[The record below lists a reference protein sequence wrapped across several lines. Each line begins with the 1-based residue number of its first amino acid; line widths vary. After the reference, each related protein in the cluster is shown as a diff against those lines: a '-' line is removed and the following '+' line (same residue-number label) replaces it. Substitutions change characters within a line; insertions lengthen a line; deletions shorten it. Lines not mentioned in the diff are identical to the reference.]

1 MTQSSEWLAQR
12 DPRCLGKDDM
22 AELRE
27 LLLRDLEDMT
37 GSRAAD
43 VQDEVNKFIA
53 SGRFTESN
61 LARLQRRVRIRL
73 GSKTARMGSR
83 RSLGNPGDVVLQG
96 GAETAREWPS
106 NVGHRDRRRQGQK
119 TVEQVEGTAPAPKS
133 IAFATA
139 PDISHE
145 QSSKQTS
152 ADDQSLR
159 WSELG
164 KLKEKEAEADQ
175 RRKKEARQNA
185 QREMRDVLKKQMEL
199 KEAQKRRE
207 AEQEQ
212 QLNKLQEEELARWRH
227 DQDTKHRNAIHKIKQ
242 IEIERH
248 SQSEDTFKIREAERE
263 MKLDEDRRIVLR
275 AERELE
281 QERRAQQEKK
291 QRMKQACRT
300 LAEQQQ
306 KSPRCLQAEE
316 RQQRIQEE
324 KKLTQQYDELMQVRQ
339 EREKLTAPRIREQPK
354 TGPPQSKRR
363 GEEIYYEEDVV
374 MRIYH
379 EAVAKAEEA
388 ERSKQDRLRAARSN
402 NQDYLFS
409 QIAERDMR
417 KKNAFDQKST
427 LKAAAE
433 AATTD
438 FRELESRKAS
448 EKRSKYIDYRHELEK
463 QMEEKKNKHLLADDE
478 MNPIEKAINRRF
490 VLDSRAKT
498 GG

>member
-291 QRMKQACRT
+291 TTDEAGLPHTCR
-300 LAEQQQ
+300 
-306 KSPRCLQAEE
+306 
-316 RQQRIQEE
+316 
-324 KKLTQQYDELMQVRQ
+324 
-339 EREKLTAPRIREQPK
+339 
-354 TGPPQSKRR
+354 
-363 GEEIYYEEDVV
+363 
-374 MRIYH
+374 
-379 EAVAKAEEA
+379 
-388 ERSKQDRLRAARSN
+388 
-402 NQDYLFS
+402 
-409 QIAERDMR
+409 
-417 KKNAFDQKST
+417 
-427 LKAAAE
+427 AAAE
-433 AATTD
+433 
-438 FRELESRKAS
+438 ESKMS
-448 EKRSKYIDYRHELEK
+448 S
-463 QMEEKKNKHLLADDE
+463 
-478 MNPIEKAINRRF
+478 
-490 VLDSRAKT
+490 S
-498 GG
+498 